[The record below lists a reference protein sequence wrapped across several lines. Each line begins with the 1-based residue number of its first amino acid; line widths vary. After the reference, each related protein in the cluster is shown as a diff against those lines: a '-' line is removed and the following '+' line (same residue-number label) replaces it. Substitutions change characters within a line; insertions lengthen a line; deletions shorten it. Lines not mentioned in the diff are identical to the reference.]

1 MTKLTSLVIGCA
13 LVAGCKDNKT
23 KPTAQTGSATSAPA
37 GDPAWAKKLPSVGGG
52 ETALLLKYAIGLV
65 RIDAAGK
72 LQVAEAPRVAAA
84 DPRTPGADPL
94 AGGKPV
100 ELGDLGTALGLPP
113 VVPRPESALGVVE
126 AEGSGSAAGQNPADV
141 AYAKLGHP
149 VPANGAP
156 VPPKRMTGA
165 FALAHPNDVSGGVIV
180 FADATAPATALV
192 DVLAQTGGFLAV
204 RNGDK
209 LGALPLALD
218 RHAPAPGAPGKQ
230 WFEVRLGSSGG
241 PLELEAVPSKAIQ
254 IAAIEKLGEAVKAAN
269 ATAVDILVGPQNKV
283 QDVVATVEQLRG
295 AGVEAIGLG
304 WLPGADGGTRGDE
317 GPRVVAWDFYMA
329 DTDKDVAAKFK
340 AALEPA
346 WEPMRACYRALL
358 AKPPEVSGTAT
369 LEVFVGSNGKVAGSE
384 SRNVVPAVANCA
396 ATAVKPL
403 QFPMPPQPGGTKLSI
418 NVAFLPR

>member
-1 MTKLTSLVIGCA
+1 VTKLTSLVIGCA

-23 KPTAQTGSATSAPA
+23 KPTAQTGSAAQPA
-37 GDPAWAKKLPSVGGG
+37 SDPAWAQKLPSVSGG

-84 DPRTPGADPL
+84 DPRTPGADPI

-100 ELGDLGTALGLPP
+100 ELGDLGNALGLPP
-113 VVPRPESALGVVE
+113 IVPRPESALGVVE
-126 AEGSGSAAGQNPADV
+126 TAGSGSAAEQNPADL

-149 VPANGAP
+149 VAATGSP

-165 FALAHPNDVSGGVIV
+165 FALNHPNDVSGGVIV
-180 FADATAPATALV
+180 FADASAPATALV
-192 DVLAQTGGFLAV
+192 EVLAQTGGFLAV

-209 LGALPLALD
+209 LGALPIALD
-218 RHAPAPGAPGKQ
+218 RHAPAPGAPGKP
-230 WFEVRLGSSGG
+230 WFEVRLGAG

-269 ATAVDILVGPQNKV
+269 ATAVDVLVGPQNKV
-283 QDVVATVEQLRG
+283 QEVVSVVEQLRG

-304 WLPGADGGTRGDE
+304 WLPGADGGTRGDQ
-317 GPRVVAWDFYMA
+317 GPRLVAWDFYMA

-346 WEPMRACYRALL
+346 WEPMRTCYRALL

-369 LEVFVGSNGKVAGSE
+369 LEVFVGGNGKVAGSE
-384 SRNVVPAVANCA
+384 SRNVSPAIANCA

-403 QFPMPPQPGGTKLSI
+403 QFPMPPTPGGAKLSVTI
-418 NVAFLPR
+418 AFLPR